1 MDNRNSDFDIAQ
13 ARADWSAA
21 SAKYDEDEERFLAMR
36 HAPAPAMPDA
46 LRARPDDDS
55 YLRDSIEIFPGSDVG
70 DAYEK
75 VAAEL
80 RGFKSRNFLFWSDI
94 PPGIA
99 NGRKRADEIIAA
111 DEAWRAARKR
121 RETEIEDLAA
131 AQAELLSRLCNT
143 ASAILTAPPSREALS
158 LKLAVFRYW
167 LETDPADTIEMPL
180 MDGDPRHVA
189 VGIVSDIITMLD
201 RGDAMADIA
210 MAAA

>member
-1 MDNRNSDFDIAQ
+1 
-13 ARADWSAA
+13 
-21 SAKYDEDEERFLAMR
+21 MR

-111 DEAWRAARKR
+111 DEAGARRARDARRKSRIWPPCKPSCCLACATR
-121 RETEIEDLAA
+121 R
-131 AQAELLSRLCNT
+131 
-143 ASAILTAPPSREALS
+143 APYLRRRRRA
-158 LKLAVFRYW
+158 R
-167 LETDPADTIEMPL
+167 
-180 MDGDPRHVA
+180 R
-189 VGIVSDIITMLD
+189 
-201 RGDAMADIA
+201 
-210 MAAA
+210 